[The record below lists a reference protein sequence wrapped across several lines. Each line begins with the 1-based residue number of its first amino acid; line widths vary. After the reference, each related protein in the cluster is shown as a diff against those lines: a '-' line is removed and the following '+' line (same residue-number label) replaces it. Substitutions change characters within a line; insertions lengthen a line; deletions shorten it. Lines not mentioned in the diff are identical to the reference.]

1 MKRHQSQNNKQK
13 LGQYYT
19 TQAITLLDKYIP
31 YFKGKDVIDP
41 FAGNC
46 DLLDLAK
53 EHDCSVLGYDLDP
66 IRAETIRRNTLL
78 DPPDFT
84 KKFLLTNPPY
94 LCSNKNKDKTV
105 YEKWKQND
113 LYKCHIASFVGQAKE
128 GILIVPSNF
137 LSESSSRCR
146 SLFFSKY
153 KILECDYYYY
163 PVFKDATTGVCIF
176 YFQESTDNKS
186 FPCRIHYNPNNII
199 ETDCLLC
206 PEYNWLTGKEFFDF
220 INVEEPGF
228 KRWTGKESGFLTSM
242 IVGLL
247 DYGKH
252 KQGLSYN
259 RGNPIIC
266 KEKAF
271 TTYQLVSPFKMSKTL
286 QKDIVEIFNTKMEYF
301 RDKYHGMFLSN
312 YMGANQKIYSRSYI
326 HRLINR
332 IHFDLTS
339 EK

>member
-19 TQAITLLDKYIP
+19 TEAKTLLEKYTP

-53 EHDCSVLGYDLDP
+53 SNGCSVLGYDLAP
-66 IRAETIRRNTLL
+66 VNPETIGRNTLL
-78 DPPDFT
+78 DPPDFSG
-84 KKFLLTNPPY
+84 KFLLTNPPY
-94 LCSNKNKDKTV
+94 LCSNKNKDKAV
-105 YEKWKQND
+105 YNKWLQND
-113 LYKCHIASFVGQAKE
+113 LYKCHIASFIGQVKE

-146 SLFFSKY
+146 TLFFSNY

-176 YFQESTDNKS
+176 YFKESMENES
-186 FPCRIHYNPNNII
+186 FPCRVHYSPSEII

-206 PEYNWLTGKEFFDF
+206 PEYNWLTGKEFFDY
-220 INVEEPGF
+220 INIEEPGF
-228 KRWTGKESGFLTSM
+228 KRWTGKETGFLTSM

-271 TTYQLVSPFKMSKTL
+271 TTYQLVSPFKISKSL
-286 QKDIVEIFNTKMEYF
+286 QKQIVEIFNTKMEYF
-301 RDKYHGMFLSN
+301 RNKYHGMFLSN